1 MNTEQ
6 FMTQIMPQAGLKVI
20 CTQETSQRAHKTI
33 TWFKPHYFNT
43 VSEAAKAA
51 LDLDA
56 LGNNVFYAVNSYGQN
71 FRGPN
76 CDQIYRTRANVV
88 ACRSLYDDLDIDP
101 ENIAKYDSK
110 QAARVDIARF
120 EITAA
125 LDLTIIDSGGGYHLY
140 TSLDEDADLKVWT
153 RLSAKKR
160 AINRG
165 LGLKTDLAVDMD
177 AARILRPLGAHNR
190 KQKYPTPQKV
200 KLLKR
205 GTVYSVEQFEAKL
218 DAYLAT
224 NNITLAAD
232 NGLNDNPHKTVQILP
247 NESRVTAALQ
257 FIDPNPYD
265 VWTAVAYW
273 LQAAYGNDALPLWLA
288 WSDTASGR
296 AKAQNTELKYHPT
309 SFWHEL
315 NPYISPG
322 AGAGSLFAAARDNAV
337 AAVLQASRSRKWD
350 QQSIYAVS
358 YLKAY
363 HKRRFSELLGKN

>member
-6 FMTQIMPQAGLKVI
+6 FMCQIMPKAGLKVI
-20 CTQETSQRAHKTI
+20 CTQETAHRADKTI

-56 LGNNVFYAVNSYGQN
+56 LRNNVFYAVNSYGQN

-76 CDQIYRTRANVV
+76 CDQIYRTRSNVV

-101 ENIAKYDSK
+101 ENIAKYESK
-110 QAARVDIARF
+110 QAAQDDIARF
-120 EITAA
+120 ETAAA
-125 LDLTIIDSGGGYHLY
+125 LDLTVIDSGGGFHVY
-140 TSLDEDADLKVWT
+140 TSLDDDADLEVWT

-160 AINRG
+160 ALNRG
-165 LGLKTDLAVDMD
+165 LGLKRDLAVDMD

-190 KQKYPTPQKV
+190 KEKYSTPQKV

-205 GTVYSVEQFEAKL
+205 GTVYSVEQLEAKL
-218 DAYLAT
+218 DACLAT
-224 NNITLAAD
+224 NNITLPAD
-232 NGLNDNPHKTVQILP
+232 RSLNDKPANTAKTLP
-247 NESRVTAALQ
+247 NECRVAAALQ
-257 FIDPNPYD
+257 FLDPNQYD
-265 VWTAVAYW
+265 DWTAVAHW

-288 WSDTASGR
+288 WSDTASER
-296 AKAQNTELKYHPT
+296 AKAQNTEPKYHPT

-337 AAVLQASRSRKWD
+337 AAVLQASKSSKWD

-363 HKRRFSELLGKN
+363 HKRRFSELLGEN